1 LYTKQEDEQTRL
13 SNAEG
18 QVRRWQRE
26 VKCRQDE
33 ILAAQREISALEERK
48 KELACKIGQLE
59 KQRRTQEYFLL
70 TAKQSLLNELG
81 AISDETKIPEPL
93 RAMWR
98 RHQKFLEL
106 N

>member
-1 LYTKQEDEQTRL
+1 LCTKQEDEQTRL
-13 SNAEG
+13 SNAEA

-26 VKCRQDE
+26 IKCRQEE
-33 ILAAQREISALEERK
+33 ILAVQREISSLEERK

-81 AISDETKIPEPL
+81 AISHEMKVPEHL

-98 RHQKFLEL
+98 KHQKVLGL